1 MDSRHYWE
9 QLIQTTC
16 QPDHNLEVHAKNQE
30 FKCRSYPKYNVK
42 PKCLKDEFFSTRSTF
57 FQDNRFIRW
66 HHYHSGANL
75 YSCGGT
81 SSHSTKETISGYNAM
96 IDKIKNKLNAT
107 LVDITLADTHG
118 QMCSFFDAIRAT
130 KTTKEMDKQFNTAF
144 NRSAIPYVVCS
155 ALNKAFNI
163 VTKMSNG
170 KSVIVSETS
179 ESNAPIFTSIVTSL
193 VQIIID
199 ERYRHIDGFVDLIDR
214 EWMLLGHDFTDL
226 YGWIV
231 FIEAVNHMFKE
242 LDFFFNQ
249 NILPLILHAPTLGLF
264 EQFSFKNQ
272 RHRTQQV
279 QQHGTLAMAN
289 FNYFIKK
296 LVILLVMGTIVGQDQ
311 LRRWCD

>member
-1 MDSRHYWE
+1 
-9 QLIQTTC
+9 
-16 QPDHNLEVHAKNQE
+16 
-30 FKCRSYPKYNVK
+30 
-42 PKCLKDEFFSTRSTF
+42 
-57 FQDNRFIRW
+57 
-66 HHYHSGANL
+66 
-75 YSCGGT
+75 
-81 SSHSTKETISGYNAM
+81 M

-118 QMCSFFDAIRAT
+118 QISSFFDSIRAT

-170 KSVIVSETS
+170 KSVILSETS

-311 LRRWCD
+311 LRIWCD